1 MQVILVP
8 HYLLSHFL
16 SLSLSP
22 IFSRFGRP
30 RASTRILRFRFL
42 PFRWTSGGRT
52 MNRRF
57 LLDPDVSCCVR
68 GSPFAWSYGNGELK
82 RGRKT
87 RVGLRRRK
95 LSHFS
100 LSLALSYFLSLSLY
114 VGLRRRKLSHFSL
127 SLALSYFLS
136 LSLYVGFLNSFEIS
150 CFAISL
156 DKEK

>member
-1 MQVILVP
+1 
-8 HYLLSHFL
+8 
-16 SLSLSP
+16 
-22 IFSRFGRP
+22 
-30 RASTRILRFRFL
+30 
-42 PFRWTSGGRT
+42 

-114 VGLRRRKLSHFSL
+114 VG
-127 SLALSYFLS
+127 
-136 LSLYVGFLNSFEIS
+136 FLNSFEIS